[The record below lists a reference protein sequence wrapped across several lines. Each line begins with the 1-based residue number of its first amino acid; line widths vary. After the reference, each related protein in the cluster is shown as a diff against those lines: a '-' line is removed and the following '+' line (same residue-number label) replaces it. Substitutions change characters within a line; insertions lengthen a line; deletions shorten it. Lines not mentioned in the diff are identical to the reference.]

1 MKILIAGGGT
11 GGHIYPVV
19 SIAKTFIKNG
29 DEVVLVGRENSKEE
43 NIYKS
48 HKLYTRTM
56 ESAALEFSP
65 KKFIKFVHKTSVGI
79 KEAYRTLKEENIDT
93 VIGAGGYVS
102 APIVF
107 AAITKNIPI
116 FLYEQNI
123 VPGRANRL
131 FAKKSKKI
139 FIGFPD
145 IYGFF
150 DGEKTVFTGNPI
162 RKEIADIKRKDA
174 LNFFK
179 FDDNPTLLVL
189 GGSGGAKKINDIFS
203 NIIKKLLLKSSNI
216 QIIFITGERDYQA
229 IIKKNKALSPRVKI
243 IPYLEE
249 AEYAIGAAD
258 FAISR
263 AGAMTL
269 TELTRKGVPGIIIPY
284 PHARDNHQEKNA
296 LFLKNKGC
304 IDVIKE
310 STLSENM
317 LLNKIIYYLTHPDII
332 KTMKNNTE
340 GIFPENS
347 EEIMY
352 DKVRGEINE

>member
-29 DEVVLVGRENSKEE
+29 DEVVLVGRKNSKEE
-43 NIYKS
+43 NIYKT

-65 KKFIKFVHKTSVGI
+65 KKFLKFVHKASIGI
-79 KEAYRTLKEENIDT
+79 KEAYQTLREEKIDA

-107 AAITKNIPI
+107 AAITKNIPV

-131 FAKKSKKI
+131 FAKKSKQI
-139 FIGFPD
+139 FMGFPD

-150 DGEKTVFTGNPI
+150 DTEKTVFSGNPV
-162 RKEIADIKRKDA
+162 RKKITNIKRKDA

-179 FDDNPTLLVL
+179 FDDKPTLLVL
-189 GGSGGAKKINDIFS
+189 GGSGGAKKINDVFS
-203 NIIKKLLLKSSNI
+203 KIIKKLLLKSNI
-216 QIIFITGERDYQA
+216 QIIFITGERDYQT
-229 IIKKNKALSPRVKI
+229 IVKKNKALSQRVKI

-249 AEYAIGAAD
+249 AEYAIGAAN
-258 FAISR
+258 FSISR

-269 TELTRKGVPGIIIPY
+269 TELTKKGVPGIIIPY
-284 PHARDNHQEKNA
+284 PHARDDHQEKNA
-296 LFLKNKGC
+296 LFLKSKGC
-304 IDVIKE
+304 IELIKE
-310 STLSENM
+310 STLSESI

-332 KTMKNNTE
+332 KTMKKNTE

-352 DKVRGEINE
+352 DKIRSEINE